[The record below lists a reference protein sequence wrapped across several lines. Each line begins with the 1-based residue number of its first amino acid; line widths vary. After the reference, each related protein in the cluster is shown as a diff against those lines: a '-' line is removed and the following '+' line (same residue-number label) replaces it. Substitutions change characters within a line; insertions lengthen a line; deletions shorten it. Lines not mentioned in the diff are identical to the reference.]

1 MKGEPA
7 PLFNPEHRILWI
19 PGRIARLETR
29 SSGGRIVDHTLLNER
44 GLGAFLPFGEI
55 RGRSDVLALTFTCND
70 RARPFGDHRG
80 GAGGTLGALGSK
92 AAPPAGRP
100 DHGS

>member
-55 RGRSDVLALTFTCND
+55 GGRSGVLAPTLTCND
-70 RARPFGDHRG
+70 RAGPFRDHRG
-80 GAGGTLGALGSK
+80 GGGGAPGANGLRA
-92 AAPPAGRP
+92 AAPGRAA
-100 DHGS
+100 DRG